1 MPADLQTAAVR
12 LWPSFQ
18 GSTIVVAMGRLWFA
32 SLITLSLLVAMVA
45 GVVLAALV
53 AAGSVELP
61 LALTL
66 TLVINL
72 ALFVV
77 SPWFTDLMLRWINGL
92 RFLTDAE
99 AQAKYP
105 HVHALIH
112 EVARDYRFKAP
123 SIGVI
128 PDRNPTAFTYG
139 ILRSRARIVITDGIS
154 EFLSEDETRAVVAH
168 ELGHIVNRD
177 FLVMT
182 VAGMLVQML
191 YQAYASL
198 SRVKSSDSKKGNNL
212 AVVGLAALVLYQIG
226 IFVLLYLSRTRE
238 YLADSFSAERVEPR
252 HLANALVKIAYGI
265 DVAADT
271 EATRGLLASTRH
283 LGVVDVNSAR
293 YLGLVAESSKAH
305 PGAIAEAMLFDCYN
319 PWAKLVELTSTH
331 PLTGRRILRM
341 GEIAA
346 EKRQPF
352 LDLDIPAT
360 ARRVGVDRAQLSR
373 QFMSEIVILLLPILA
388 ALIAA
393 SLGAMML
400 APAAAATVWLVTIP
414 WRFPQG
420 EPQDTTV
427 GILMADWKA
436 SPVRGRAVRLKGEPI
451 GRAVAGSAI
460 GEDLLF
466 ADGSGR
472 IIADFRSMAGPL
484 GDLFAGLARVKKH
497 IGQTGELTGWF
508 RRGMGG
514 YVILSRLA
522 TGAGTLRAR
531 PYFWDVIV
539 SLIVIGASGAL
550 WLYAPTELL

>member
-1 MPADLQTAAVR
+1 
-12 LWPSFQ
+12 
-18 GSTIVVAMGRLWFA
+18 MGRLWFA
-32 SLITLSLLVAMVA
+32 SLLTLSLLVAMVA
-45 GVVLAALV
+45 GIVLAALV

-61 LALTL
+61 LALAL
-66 TLVINL
+66 TFAINL
-72 ALFVV
+72 VLFVV

-99 AQAKYP
+99 VQAKYP
-105 HVHALIH
+105 HIHALIH

-139 ILRSRARIVITDGIS
+139 VLRSRARIVITDGIS
-154 EFLSEDETRAVVAH
+154 EFLSVDEARAVVTH
-168 ELGHIVNRD
+168 EPGHTVNRD

-198 SRVKSSDSKKGNNL
+198 TRVKSSSSKKNNL
-212 AVVGLAALVLYQIG
+212 ALVGLAAFVLYQIG

-238 YLADSFSAERVEPR
+238 NLADRFSAERVEAR

-271 EATRGLLASTRH
+271 EETRGLLASTRH

-293 YLGLVAESSKAH
+293 YLGLVVESAKAH
-305 PGAIAEAMLFDCYN
+305 PGAVAEAMLFDCYN
-319 PWAKLVELTSTH
+319 PWAKWVELMSTH
-331 PLTGRRILRM
+331 PLTGRRILKM

-352 LDLDIPAT
+352 PDLDIAAT
-360 ARRVGVDRAQLSR
+360 ARRVGVDRAKLSQ
-373 QFMSEIVILLLPILA
+373 QFRSEIGILVLPILA
-388 ALIAA
+388 ALVAA
-393 SLGAMML
+393 AAGAIIL
-400 APAAAATVWLVTIP
+400 APAAAAGVWLLTIP

-420 EPQDTTV
+420 APQDTTV
-427 GILMADWKA
+427 ATLMADWKA

-472 IIADFRSMAGPL
+472 LIADFRSMAGPL
-484 GDLFAGLARVKKH
+484 GDIFAGLARVKKH
-497 IGQTGELTGWF
+497 IGQKGELTGWF

-522 TGAGTLRAR
+522 TGAGTLTAR
-531 PYFWDVIV
+531 PYFWDVV
-539 SLIVIGASGAL
+539 FSLIVIAASGAL
-550 WLYAPTELL
+550 WLYAPAELP